1 MDKKLLRFVDL
12 DELKCL
18 EEDAEDDVRDANQQ
32 LILVRTMVNKQDV
45 IKPKHT
51 YHSDREYQA
60 REVPNVDDLL
70 HYNNDNDGGE
80 EQGEDGID
88 YDEEDDDDLEAS
100 VIVVP
105 EKYQKLLP
113 THHHTPSEVV

>member
-1 MDKKLLRFVDL
+1 
-12 DELKCL
+12 L

-32 LILVRTMVNKQDV
+32 LILAKAMVNEQDV

-60 REVPNVDDLL
+60 REVLDVDDLL

-80 EQGEDGID
+80 EQDEDGID
-88 YDEEDDDDLEAS
+88 DNDDDDLEA
-100 VIVVP
+100 
-105 EKYQKLLP
+105 
-113 THHHTPSEVV
+113 